1 MSVSQTEDTIGNSL
15 LVTGGCLSAC
25 ESLATVCS
33 HKVLVGCLVLQK
45 IDNRPAELTDV
56 VAVVFG
62 FSRPLRTKNPFGI
75 LLIVKPV
82 GEGAD
87 IAKA

>member
-1 MSVSQTEDTIGNSL
+1 MLRYS
-15 LVTGGCLSAC
+15 
-25 ESLATVCS
+25 
-33 HKVLVGCLVLQK
+33 KVLQK
-45 IDNRPAELTDV
+45 FDNRPAELTDV